1 MIHYPHLS
9 DIALNHTDSSVPH
22 SSDSVGHN
30 NVVRHLIYCPLIQCY
45 NRLLPR
51 GGCNESQ
58 CFNDIGCTI
67 FLVLFPL
74 LEEWRCAMDLKFGE
88 ENN

>member
-30 NVVRHLIYCPLIQCY
+30 NVVRHLIYCPLIQSVIIDCY
-45 NRLLPR
+45 L
-51 GGCNESQ
+51 EVDAMKVS
-58 CFNDIGCTI
+58 
-67 FLVLFPL
+67 VLMTSVVPYFWYFFPS
-74 LEEWRCAMDLKFGE
+74 
-88 ENN
+88 